1 MTTMKKLL
9 LPLALVILSCLA
21 SLQSRA
27 QTAPLPAATL
37 TLVAQVD
44 SQTGDTIRYDGV
56 MLIRADKISWGRS
69 TSELSGFT
77 VNGSNGSWDSTRN
90 SGTVNWQVTFADM
103 NGTITLTRDTYYVIK
118 IDMNLN
124 GQAVGNTLLANKID
138 YQ

>member
-1 MTTMKKLL
+1 MMKKLL
-9 LPLALVILSCLA
+9 LPLILVTLA
-21 SLQSRA
+21 SLVSSQSRA
-27 QTAPLPAATL
+27 QTAPLPVATL

-69 TSELSGFT
+69 VTELSEFA
-77 VNGSNGSWDSTRN
+77 VSGSNGSWDSTRN

-103 NGTITLTRDTYYVIK
+103 SGTITLTRDTYYVIK

-124 GQAVGNTLLANKID
+124 GQPVGNTLLANKID